1 MKLLGRED
9 SQTLTAANNF
19 ADSLLSLHRFEEAK
33 SLLRKTIPV
42 ARRVL
47 GEGDRLSL
55 MMRWTCARAVWSDP
69 GATLDD
75 IREALTTLEETER
88 TTRRVLG
95 GAHPLTVDIE
105 DDLQKMQA
113 ALHASETGD
122 MSDVNAICEGLEAMT
137 RGDAK

>member
-1 MKLLGRED
+1 MSCL
-9 SQTLTAANNF
+9 TLTAANNL

-47 GEGDRLSL
+47 GVSDIATLRL
-55 MMRWTCARAVWSDP
+55 RWICARALWSDP

-75 IREALTTLEETER
+75 VREALTTLEETER

-105 DDLQKMQA
+105 DDLRKLQA